1 MRPPKKYQ
9 QLSIDHIKLP
19 SGQGFILRDYQHKL
33 VDGVRDSIV
42 SGNRRVVMVLATG
55 GGKTAAFAEIAKL
68 AVEKGKKVL
77 FLVNRRNL
85 VQQTREAFAF
95 HGVTG
100 TGVIMAGHETAL
112 HEPLQLATIQ
122 TYGRRIKL
130 EEGET
135 VFNFPADLILVDEA
149 HFSVSPQFQ
158 DVLAHYPKA
167 VIVGCTATPMRGDG
181 RGLGEVFDA
190 LVDVIDTQ
198 DLTDKGFL
206 APCRYFAPSKPDLD
220 KIKIVRGD
228 YEQKELEKRMNQAK
242 LVGDVVENWMRL
254 AVDRK
259 TIVFGVSVAHAKALA
274 VEFNR
279 KGIAAYALSAASTEE
294 KREYAFREMERGN
307 IQVITNCALYQYGM
321 DVPDISCVVLA
332 RPTKSLGLYRQMA
345 GRGLRPS
352 PGKEMLLLDHGGCIE
367 ENGLLTDPIEW
378 SLDGKKKAWKKKKK
392 DDKPREK
399 RDNICSSCSLLF
411 TGSNVCPDC
420 GSEAKSFGKKVDVVD
435 GDLEEIKPKKVS
447 KDDRRRFYGM
457 CLFYQRQK
465 GYSDGW
471 CSHKYKS
478 RVGLWPRG
486 MNDVQPIQPDQ
497 EFMNRIRH
505 EQIKYAKAQEKRNG

>member
-1 MRPPKKYQ
+1 MRPMQKYQ
-9 QLSIDHIKLP
+9 QLSIDHIKLS
-19 SGQGFILRDYQHKL
+19 SGQGFILREYQQQL
-33 VDGVRDSIV
+33 VDGVRASALA
-42 SGNRRVVMVLATG
+42 GNRRVVMVLGTG
-55 GGKTAAFAEIAKL
+55 GGKTAVFAEIARL

-112 HEPLQLATIQ
+112 HEPVQLATIQ

-130 EEGET
+130 DEGET
-135 VFNFPADLILVDEA
+135 VFNFPADLILCDEA
-149 HFSVSPQFQ
+149 HFSISKQFQ
-158 DVLAHYPKA
+158 DVLSHYPKA
-167 VIVGCTATPMRGDG
+167 IIVGCTATPMRGDG
-181 RGLGEVFDA
+181 KGLGEVFDS

-198 DLTDKGFL
+198 ELTDKGYL
-206 APCRYFAPSKPDLD
+206 APCRYFAPSQPDLD

-228 YEQKELEKRMNQAK
+228 YEPKELEKRMNQAQ

-254 AVDRK
+254 AGDRK

-352 PGKEMLLLDHGGCIE
+352 PGKVMLLLDHGGCIE
-367 ENGLLTDPIEW
+367 ENGLLTDPVEW
-378 SLDGKKKAWKKKKK
+378 TLDGKEKAWKKKKK

-399 RDNICSSCSLLF
+399 RDNICSSCALLF
-411 TGSNVCPDC
+411 TGSAVCPDC
-420 GSEAKSFGKKVDVVD
+420 GSEAKSFGKKVETFD
-435 GDLEEIKPKKVS
+435 GELEEIKTKKVS
-447 KDDRRRFYGM
+447 KEEKRRFFGM
-457 CLFYQRQK
+457 CKFHQNQK

-471 CSHKYKS
+471 SAHKLKEKM
-478 RVGLWPRG
+478 GIWPRKMG
-486 MNDVQPIQPDQ
+486 DVVPTQPDQ
-497 EFMNRIRH
+497 EFMNWIRH
-505 EQIKYAKAQEKRNG
+505 KQIKFAKGQEKISG